1 MTWYD
6 AYYQQHDEIFKIK
19 SIFNYQM
26 SYPNIKEMNDS
37 INSKS
42 KPLHLANIWID
53 NINNEI
59 NYLCFKIYVT
69 DIINIEDYDL

>member
-1 MTWYD
+1 
-6 AYYQQHDEIFKIK
+6 
-19 SIFNYQM
+19 M